1 MKYFSKIDLGTG
13 YHQLR
18 VREEDVPK
26 IAFRTR
32 YGYYEFLVMSFV
44 LTNAPTAFMD
54 LMNRIFRTWINL

>member
-26 IAFRTR
+26 TAFRTR
-32 YGYYEFLVMSFV
+32 YGYYEFLVMSFGFIKNKFDQCV
-44 LTNAPTAFMD
+44 YMKV
-54 LMNRIFRTWINL
+54 